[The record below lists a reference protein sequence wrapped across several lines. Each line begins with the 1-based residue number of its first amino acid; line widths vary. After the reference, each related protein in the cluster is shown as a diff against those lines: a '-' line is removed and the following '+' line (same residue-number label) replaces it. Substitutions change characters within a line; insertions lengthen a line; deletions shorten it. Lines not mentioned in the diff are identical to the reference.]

1 MVKPEALW
9 TLVQRV
15 MWTPIPRTITKPAAA
30 KLVLVGVA
38 LHADPSGGSA
48 YPSRERLASLCELSP
63 RTLDRVLQDLAGVG
77 LLAEQAPPSFTRPR
91 TWRVDLAALAWPA
104 ACGRFVE
111 NSAGFATPPAP
122 AVEMGGSERQLSF
135 RGWQI
140 DATATDIR
148 SFVSY
153 RFATDQV
160 QVQEQV
166 QNEERAP
173 AADATGSPDQNY
185 RVILK
190 LAHTVLDVVGVR
202 ASLGDVV
209 DAVKERCARAHIDYW
224 PGDVVQR
231 AVAAALVQRVG
242 RPADPL
248 AIRDLR
254 RLRQGRS
261 S

>member
-9 TLVQRV
+9 SLMLRV
-15 MWTPIPRTITKPAAA
+15 MSTPIPRTIIHPASA

-38 LHADPSGGSA
+38 LHADPGGGSA
-48 YPSRERLASLCELSP
+48 YPSRDRLASLCEVSP
-63 RTLDRVLQDLAGVG
+63 RTLDRLLRDLAGVG
-77 LLAEQAPPSFTRPR
+77 LIAEQAPPTCTRPR
-91 TWRVDLAALAWPA
+91 TWSLTTAALAWP
-104 ACGRFVE
+104 CGRIVE
-111 NSAGFATPPAP
+111 NVAGFATPPTP
-122 AVEMGGSERQLSF
+122 SLERNGNERQLPLE
-135 RGWQI
+135 GLQI
-140 DATATDIR
+140 HMTGAP
-148 SFVSY
+148 SSPFVSQT
-153 RFATDQV
+153 FATDQV

-209 DAVKERCARAHIDYW
+209 DAVKERCGRAHIVYW

-231 AVAAALVQRVG
+231 AVAAALVQRIG
-242 RPADPL
+242 RPTDPL
-248 AIRDLR
+248 AIRQLR
-254 RLRQGRS
+254 RLRHGRS